1 MSTTIRVEFDR
12 LRAKKNGEVPLY
24 LCVTK
29 DRKRNRISL
38 GISVSPEHWDIEKEC
53 PRKNCPNKES
63 IEKIITDKKAEFQ
76 NQLIGYKVFGKD
88 FTAKTLVDSL
98 GNPNKPTTVQT
109 LFDEKIEL
117 LKSANSFKSADNYKY
132 TMNILKEFNKHLNIP
147 FSDIDWGW
155 LNRFE
160 YFLKGKELGGNT
172 IFNHLKNLR
181 AIYNMAIKKKC
192 AKRNDYPFG
201 EYSVSRLSEETEKRA
216 LSEIEINKL
225 IAYRDTCKKT
235 NSVNLKRKPREKK
248 DWTQLALDVFVFS
261 YFAGGMSF
269 TDIARLTKDN
279 ITDERRT
286 AADSLTFS
294 FDDIHLEDRNIDG
307 NTITK
312 RRKKTNKFV
321 KIPLIHEALEII
333 NEYANNND
341 DTPYLFPILG
351 ASHKTELQ
359 KKNRIHKM
367 NGLINKSLEAVQTKL
382 NIQINLTTYV
392 ARHTQ
397 ASVLFNSIGMSIED
411 VQKIMGHDD
420 VKTTK
425 IYIKSL
431 DNDKHLRE
439 GMKKLRNRNLDS
451 VL

>member
-12 LRAKKNGEVPLY
+12 LRAKKNGEIPLY

-38 GISVSPEHWDIEKEC
+38 GVSVSPEHWDIEKEC
-53 PRKNCPNKES
+53 PRKNCPNKAE
-63 IEKIITDKKAEFQ
+63 IDKIIADKKAKYQ
-76 NQLIGYKVFGKD
+76 NQLIAYKAFDKD

-98 GNPNKPTTVQT
+98 GNPNKPITVQT

-117 LKSANSFKSADNYKY
+117 LKSANSFKSADNYRY

-181 AIYNMAIKKKC
+181 TIYNMAIKKKC

-225 IAYRDTCKKT
+225 IVYRETYKKT
-235 NSVNLKRKPREKK
+235 NPANLQRKPREKK

-269 TDIARLTKDN
+269 TDVARLTKDN

-294 FDDIHLEDRNIDG
+294 FDDIRLEDRNIDG

-312 RRKKTNKFV
+312 RRKKTNKM
-321 KIPLIHEALEII
+321 
-333 NEYANNND
+333 
-341 DTPYLFPILG
+341 G
-351 ASHKTELQ
+351 AAF
-359 KKNRIHKM
+359 I
-367 NGLINKSLEAVQTKL
+367 
-382 NIQINLTTYV
+382 
-392 ARHTQ
+392 
-397 ASVLFNSIGMSIED
+397 
-411 VQKIMGHDD
+411 
-420 VKTTK
+420 
-425 IYIKSL
+425 
-431 DNDKHLRE
+431 
-439 GMKKLRNRNLDS
+439 
-451 VL
+451 